1 MKTFVIFDSKTGEI
15 LQTHVQTDEGH
26 GRAED
31 LLKRARPKAQRETV
45 ELMAVETLASGSSY
59 RVDVKAKKLI
69 SVERNKVKGAGGG
82 VVQSVAGDPRTAR
95 AVFFEIAQKKN
106 KD

>member
-31 LLKRARPKAQRETV
+31 LLKRARAEAQPETV
-45 ELMAVETLASGSSY
+45 DFMAVETLAPGTSY

-95 AVFFEIAQKKN
+95 TVFFQMAQKKN
-106 KD
+106 KE